1 MTRQTTGQ
9 GPLRPPPGHVLQSH
23 NSDNPPNHPQTALTT
38 STHNP
43 KARSPGP
50 APPAQNYDQAPATDP
65 THGTDG
71 HDRDPN
77 SLQPRRPV
85 QSTNNPTRG
94 LPARPPNGLESQ
106 PQIPATTAH
115 QQPPTTIHTRCTFD
129 VNKTIQNPLFSRTGV
144 LTSCLHPRL
153 NP

>member
-1 MTRQTTGQ
+1 MSCNPTTTRTRPTT
-9 GPLRPPPGHVLQSH
+9 LRQPS
-23 NSDNPPNHPQTALTT
+23 TT

-50 APPAQNYDQAPATDP
+50 APPAQNHDQAPATDP

-71 HDRDPN
+71 HDRDP
-77 SLQPRRPV
+77 SSPAPRRLA
-85 QSTNNPTRG
+85 QSTNNPTPG
-94 LPARPPNGLESQ
+94 LPARPPDSLASQ

-115 QQPPTTIHTRCTFD
+115 QQPPTTTHTRCTYD
-129 VNKTIQNPLFSRTGV
+129 VNKNTQNPLFSELSV
-144 LTSCLHPRL
+144 LTFCLRLML